1 MTGAVHW
8 ISMTRSSS
16 SAKSSRL
23 RMSSKVASTDCLTI
37 DQDLMLQIKEKRVKG
52 TVSAGNFD
60 IIGPKNLNAWGAAR
74 DSGVI
79 TDGVDRR

>member
-1 MTGAVHW
+1 
-8 ISMTRSSS
+8 
-16 SAKSSRL
+16 
-23 RMSSKVASTDCLTI
+23 MSSKVASTDCLTI

-60 IIGPKNLNAWGAAR
+60 IIGPKNLSAWGAAR